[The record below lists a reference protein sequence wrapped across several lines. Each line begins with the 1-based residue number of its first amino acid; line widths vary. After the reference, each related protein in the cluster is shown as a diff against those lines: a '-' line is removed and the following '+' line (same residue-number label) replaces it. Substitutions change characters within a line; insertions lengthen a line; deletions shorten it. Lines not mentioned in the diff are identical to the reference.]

1 MKLYVT
7 VENYE
12 KVKTSFLNLRSF
24 SIINVQEIM
33 DNFGYTY
40 ETLDE
45 YSQFIVNDEIRSI
58 MNESISKKK
67 FFNIIYIN
75 TELSVDT
82 IENLKD
88 FAKESN
94 KIDKFI
100 FIDDGISHK
109 DLYPLFDE
117 IIFFPKCKRTR
128 IVQCKSIKN
137 PLYYWLNNK
146 PIPTDLLD

>member
-7 VENYE
+7 LEEYE

-33 DNFGYTY
+33 DNFGYNP
-40 ETLDE
+40 ETLNE
-45 YSQFIVNDEIRSI
+45 YAQFIVNDEIRNIIKYSI
-58 MNESISKKK
+58 TRKKH
-67 FFNIIYIN
+67 FNIIYVN
-75 TELSVDT
+75 TELTVDT

-88 FAKESN
+88 FVKESD

-100 FIDDGISHK
+100 FIDDSEQSHK

-117 IIFFPKCKRTR
+117 IIFFPMYKRMR
-128 IVQCKSIKN
+128 IIQCKSIKN
-137 PLYYWLNNK
+137 PLYYWINNK
-146 PIPTDLLD
+146 QIPSE